1 MPSTRTLST
10 AEERTDA
17 LVAAAVTVFSRAG
30 FHATPTTTV
39 AQEAGIS
46 TAYAFKLFPTKVDLF
61 IAAVDACYDRIV
73 TTLRSAARP
82 GVSGSDALDD
92 LGSAY
97 AALIADRTL
106 LMLQV
111 HALAATSEPQIRD
124 AVRRGIART
133 VTVAQELSGAPDQQ
147 VQQFLAVGQLC
158 HLLTA
163 IDAFSLDEP
172 WAASVTEGIEHAA
185 PRP

>member
-17 LVAAAVTVFSRAG
+17 LVAAAVTVFARAG
-30 FHATPTTTV
+30 FHATPTTAV

-61 IAAVDACYDRIV
+61 VAAVDACYDRIV
-73 TTLRSAARP
+73 ATLRSAARP
-82 GVSGSDALDD
+82 GVTGTAVLDD

-111 HALAATSEPQIRD
+111 HALAATTEPQIRD
-124 AVRRGIART
+124 AVRRGVART
-133 VTVAQELSGAPDQQ
+133 VEVSRELSGAPAAD
-147 VQQFLAVGQLC
+147 VQRFLAVGQLC

-172 WAASVTEGIEHAA
+172 WAAAVTEGIEHSA
-185 PRP
+185 PHP

>member
-1 MPSTRTLST
+1 MSGTRTLST

-17 LVAAAVTVFSRAG
+17 LVRAAVRVFATAG
-30 FHATPTTTV
+30 FHATPTTAV

-61 IAAVDACYDRIV
+61 VAAVDACYDRIEE
-73 TTLRSAARP
+73 TLRAAARP
-82 GVSGSDALDD
+82 GVTGRAALEN

-111 HALAATSEPQIRD
+111 HAVAATSEPQIRD
-124 AVRRGIART
+124 AVRRGVART
-133 VTVAQELSGAPDQQ
+133 VTVAQELSDAPAEEIQR
-147 VQQFLAVGQLC
+147 FLAVGQLC

-163 IDAFSLDEP
+163 IDAFALDDP
-172 WAASVTEGIEHAA
+172 WATTVTEGIEHAA
-185 PRP
+185 PHP